1 MKITSTLTS
10 LGRTLA
16 YRGRSLTAAT
26 DARTAYLSFKNGMI
40 RSADRIFQNKDPV
53 FEVLDWQSLG
63 AGLKFDVTVPVVS
76 FSRSTIAEEK
86 LCLGM
91 FLKLQDP
98 DTIFE
103 FGTYRGATTLLLFKN
118 ASERARIFSFDI
130 PSDIDSS
137 PSIDR
142 SDFIDLQANGLKDS
156 FSREFIPRSDRV
168 RQIYADLTAVDWKR
182 IRALPEPGFVF
193 IDADHSYEGC
203 LRDTRNILEWV
214 GDDAMVVWHDASWK
228 KFNYIEGNY
237 GVHASI
243 VEATPPDARTYTFR
257 IKNTT
262 LIVRSKQHASLFR
275 RHLLTA

>member
-1 MKITSTLTS
+1 MTITSTLTS

-16 YRGRSLTAAT
+16 YRARSLTAAS
-26 DARTAYLSFKNGMI
+26 DARTVYLSFKNGMI
-40 RSADRIFQNKDPV
+40 RSADNIFQNKDPV
-53 FEVLDWQSLG
+53 FEVLDWESLG
-63 AGLKFDVTVPVVS
+63 ADLKFDVTVPVAS
-76 FSRSTIAEEK
+76 FSRSTIAQEK

-98 DTIFE
+98 DTLFE

-118 ASERARIFSFDI
+118 ASERAHLFSFDI

-137 PSIDR
+137 PSVDR
-142 SDFIDLQANGLKDS
+142 SGFIDLQASGLKDD
-156 FSREFIPRSDRV
+156 FPREFFPFSDRV
-168 RQIYADLTAVDWKR
+168 RQIYADLTVVDWAH
-182 IRALPEPGFVF
+182 IRALPKPGFVF

-237 GVHASI
+237 GVHTSI
-243 VEATPPDARTYTFR
+243 VEATSPDGRNYTFR
-257 IKNTT
+257 VKDTT
-262 LIVRSKQHASLFR
+262 LIVRSKQHAALFR
-275 RHLLTA
+275 RHLHTT